1 MERSGKRTSLSVVSP
16 ATASAVAASLRLA
29 ARRSA
34 IRRARSDLSELPR
47 LTRAQHC
54 DTVLAMSAAVET
66 LRRAAGRRPL
76 TLVAMGVFLYSTG
89 PVMVQASSVSGP
101 VFSFWRL
108 WFGVGIF
115 GIATLI
121 HTRRRGLPSV
131 EGWRWSVK
139 AGVAF
144 GIHQLL
150 FMIALKATSVVDV
163 TLIGTLQPVVVGVI
177 AVYMFGERPG
187 IRFRAW
193 SVAAMAGAA
202 IIVLAG
208 STGPEGNPEG
218 MALATVN
225 VVFFSLFFVWSKAGR
240 DHIPVVPFLFG
251 VMAVAAVLVS
261 AFVAVT
267 GESPS
272 TADRTDL
279 LLALSVAAIP
289 GAIGHLLVT
298 WPLRWVPANLPPL
311 IKLGGPVI
319 AGGLAWIFLGE
330 SAGPAVLVGG
340 AVTLAGVAG
349 ALSSPAG
356 RRMAASAELDP
367 SGVDA

>member
-139 AGVAF
+139 AV
-144 GIHQLL
+144 LP
-150 FMIALKATSVVDV
+150 SV
-163 TLIGTLQPVVVGVI
+163 
-177 AVYMFGERPG
+177 
-187 IRFRAW
+187 
-193 SVAAMAGAA
+193 
-202 IIVLAG
+202 
-208 STGPEGNPEG
+208 STN
-218 MALATVN
+218 
-225 VVFFSLFFVWSKAGR
+225 
-240 DHIPVVPFLFG
+240 
-251 VMAVAAVLVS
+251 
-261 AFVAVT
+261 
-267 GESPS
+267 
-272 TADRTDL
+272 
-279 LLALSVAAIP
+279 
-289 GAIGHLLVT
+289 
-298 WPLRWVPANLPPL
+298 
-311 IKLGGPVI
+311 
-319 AGGLAWIFLGE
+319 
-330 SAGPAVLVGG
+330 
-340 AVTLAGVAG
+340 
-349 ALSSPAG
+349 SS
-356 RRMAASAELDP
+356 S
-367 SGVDA
+367 